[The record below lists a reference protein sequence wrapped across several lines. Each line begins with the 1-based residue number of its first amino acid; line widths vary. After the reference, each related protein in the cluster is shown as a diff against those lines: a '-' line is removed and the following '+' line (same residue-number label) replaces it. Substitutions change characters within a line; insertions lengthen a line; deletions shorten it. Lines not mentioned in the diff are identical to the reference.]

1 MTLEQSE
8 EAEVLETGDL
18 RAGQHSKERGRKKK
32 KRYFLS
38 ENSGNRVDQVK
49 LLAIRGSLEGIAKVQ
64 EFWGKK

>member
-1 MTLEQSE
+1 M
-8 EAEVLETGDL
+8 LETGDL

-49 LLAIRGSLEGIAKVQ
+49 LVAIRGSLEGIAKVQ